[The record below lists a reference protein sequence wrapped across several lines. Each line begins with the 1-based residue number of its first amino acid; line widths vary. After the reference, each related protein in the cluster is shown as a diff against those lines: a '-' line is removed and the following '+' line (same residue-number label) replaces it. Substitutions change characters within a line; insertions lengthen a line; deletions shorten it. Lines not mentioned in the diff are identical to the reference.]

1 MERKKKRPID
11 GKQIECNY
19 ANEGKKGK
27 KGFSL
32 LFYPESLN
40 PNG

>member
-19 ANEGKKGK
+19 ANELKKRK
-27 KGFSL
+27 RVLAL